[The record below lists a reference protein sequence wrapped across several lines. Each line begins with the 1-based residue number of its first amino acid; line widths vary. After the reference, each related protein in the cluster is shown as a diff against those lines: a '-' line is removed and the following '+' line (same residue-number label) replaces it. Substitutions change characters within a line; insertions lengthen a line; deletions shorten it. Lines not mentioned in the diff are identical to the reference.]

1 MPTTEQTLR
10 RDARANRE
18 RILEA
23 ARAVFADEGVD
34 GSVEQIAQRAG
45 VGMGTLYR
53 RFPTKHDLV
62 EAVIAESLGEF
73 VAAAENGLAEEDPW
87 TGFALFVERVLELHA
102 ENRALREL
110 LAGTEHGE
118 ARDEV
123 RRRVRPLVR
132 RLVERAQADGSLRCR
147 LRAGGHAARLHDRRP
162 RDRGVALRLARS
174 LAALPRP
181 PARRAPRRGRDP
193 PSPRAAHAAA
203 DEQASRPRAA
213 MSDGNGTPTV
223 EIPDE
228 GLQGRALTT
237 VFVALMLGMF
247 LAALDQTIV
256 STALPTIV
264 GELGGLDHLSW
275 VVTAYLLAATV
286 STPLYGKLGD
296 MLGRKPVFIAAIVI
310 FLAGS
315 MLSGLSQTML
325 QLILFRAL
333 QGLGA
338 GGLIVGAQAI
348 LADIIPPRRR
358 GRYMGLM
365 GAVFAVS
372 SVAGPLLGGFL
383 VDNLSWRWVFYVNM
397 PIGALALVIV
407 TTRLHLHVPHTRH
420 KIDYLGA
427 GLLAGGVGALILMTT
442 WGGNQYAWDSPE
454 IIGLAVGGAA
464 MLVAFIWQERR
475 AAEPIIP
482 LTLFDSGTFRLVTGM
497 SFMIGMA
504 MFGAIIYLPLFL
516 QLVYGASATSSGLRM
531 IPLMGGLLTAAIL
544 SGRAITRFGRYKIFP
559 LVGTVVLVLGMFLL
573 SRLDVDSNAWVASLY
588 MAIVGIGLGLV
599 MQVLVLI
606 VQNDA
611 RPQDIGVVTSTATF
625 FRSVG
630 GSFGVAL
637 FGAIFASRLA
647 GELSRLPADVIA
659 KLGDVGAIDP
669 ARAKQLPP
677 EVRADF
683 LQIFANA
690 LHGVFLV
697 GAVIAIVPA
706 VLAWFLK
713 EVPLR
718 TTLGKGAPP
727 IEESLPEV
735 PVETEVRAAAR

>member
-1 MPTTEQTLR
+1 MS
-10 RDARANRE
+10 AR
-18 RILEA
+18 
-23 ARAVFADEGVD
+23 
-34 GSVEQIAQRAG
+34 
-45 VGMGTLYR
+45 T
-53 RFPTKHDLV
+53 
-62 EAVIAESLGEF
+62 
-73 VAAAENGLAEEDPW
+73 NG
-87 TGFALFVERVLELHA
+87 
-102 ENRALREL
+102 
-110 LAGTEHGE
+110 
-118 ARDEV
+118 
-123 RRRVRPLVR
+123 
-132 RLVERAQADGSLRCR
+132 
-147 LRAGGHAARLHDRRP
+147 
-162 RDRGVALRLARS
+162 
-174 LAALPRP
+174 
-181 PARRAPRRGRDP
+181 PAI
-193 PSPRAAHAAA
+193 
-203 DEQASRPRAA
+203 
-213 MSDGNGTPTV
+213 

-228 GLQGRALTT
+228 GLQGRALAT
-237 VFVALMLGMF
+237 VFGALMLGMF

-275 VVTAYLLAATV
+275 VVTAYLLASTV

-296 MLGRKPVFIAAIVI
+296 MMGRKPVFIAAIVI
-310 FLAGS
+310 FLVGS
-315 MLSGLSQTML
+315 MLSGLSQSMI
-325 QLILFRAL
+325 QLIAFRAL

-397 PIGALALVIV
+397 PIGALALAIV
-407 TTRLHLHVPHTRH
+407 VFRLRLRVPHTRH
-420 KIDYLGA
+420 RIDYLGA
-427 GLLAGGVGALILMTT
+427 GLLAGGVAALILLTT
-442 WGGNQYAWDSPE
+442 WGGNQYAWNSVE
-454 IIGLAVGGAA
+454 IVGLGIAGVA
-464 MLVAFIWQERR
+464 MLAAFVWQESR
-475 AAEPIIP
+475 ASEPIIP
-482 LTLFDSGTFRLVTGM
+482 LSLFRSGTFSLASAMG
-497 SFMIGMA
+497 FMIGMA

-531 IPLMGGLLTAAIL
+531 IPLMGGLLVAAIA
-544 SGRAITRFGRYKIFP
+544 SGRAITRFGRYKVYPVI
-559 LVGTVVLVLGMFLL
+559 GTAVLVLGMYLL
-573 SRLDVDSNAWVASLY
+573 SRLTAESDAWVASVY
-588 MAIVGIGLGLV
+588 MAIVGVGLGLV

-611 RPQDIGVVTSTATF
+611 RPQDMGVVTSTATF

-647 GELSRLPADVIA
+647 GELGRLPADVVA
-659 KLGDVGAIDP
+659 RLGDVGNIDP

-683 LQIFANA
+683 LHVFASA

-697 GAVIAIVPA
+697 GMAIAVVPA

-718 TTLGKGAPP
+718 TTLGRGAPP
-727 IEESLPEV
+727 VEESLPEV
-735 PVETEVRAAAR
+735 PVEPEVRAAAR